1 MIYGTLTPAGCLRE
15 PSPPW
20 GEGRVRGARSL
31 RSRQTDAERKLWSRL
46 RDRRLNGVRFRRQH
60 PVGPFVADFASL
72 ELGLVI
78 ELDGGQH
85 APQRAADVARTRFL
99 EERGFR
105 ILRFWDDDVLTNID
119 GVLERIAEFLR
130 SFTPTLSLEG
140 RGSRKTLAPEGGE
153 GRVRGSSR

>member
-1 MIYGTLTPAGCLRE
+1 LEQEEY
-15 PSPPW
+15 
-20 GEGRVRGARSL
+20 
-31 RSRQTDAERKLWSRL
+31 DAERTAFFESK
-46 RDRRLNGVRFRRQH
+46 GY
-60 PVGPFVADFASL
+60 
-72 ELGLVI
+72 
-78 ELDGGQH
+78 
-85 APQRAADVARTRFL
+85 
-99 EERGFR
+99 R